1 MKVRGSRFEVR
12 GERSSPNSYP
22 FPRTSNLEARL
33 IYTMVMILAAKAA
46 AACPVCFG
54 DPNSPMTKGTDNAVW
69 FLLGVIGFVQIGF
82 VALFVTFWRRARA
95 LRRHRESF
103 QLLEGGA
110 R

>member
-1 MKVRGSRFEVR
+1 MN
-12 GERSSPNSYP
+12 SPVLS
-22 FPRTSNLEARL
+22 
-33 IYTMVMILAAKAA
+33 AAKDPPRKCVGDPSPLTQLRIWAAAAVIAVPQAA

-95 LRRHRESF
+95 QRRHRQSF
-103 QLLEGGA
+103 HLLEGGA